1 MPIASQLPERL
12 RPLDYYQIGVTILL
26 VLLGGWILLRGALE
40 RFLSLP
46 TWMIGGGLLSL
57 GLYRLWYV
65 VSYFWKRRR
74 NHRF

>member
-40 RFLSLP
+40 GFLSLP
-46 TWMIGGGLLSL
+46 TWMIGGGLLGL
-57 GLYRLWYV
+57 GLYRLRYV
-65 VSYFWKRRR
+65 VSYFRKRGTS
-74 NHRF
+74 HRL

>member
-1 MPIASQLPERL
+1 MPIVSQLPERL

-26 VLLGGWILLRGALE
+26 VLLGGWILLRGALGG
-40 RFLSLP
+40 FPSLP

-65 VSYFWKRRR
+65 IRYFRKRGT
-74 NHRF
+74 NHRR